1 MPFIFVCSSF
11 YQVEE
16 WISEKAIMA
25 QQAPPLL
32 SAVGIAAIYG
42 KFKTFESEL
51 DANKDKIEKVIAD
64 GEQLMAE
71 EPQLKAQ
78 IEPRMEV
85 LRRQWVDLNNQAQEQ
100 SAKLADSNREAL
112 FDETAKSMLT
122 WITEV
127 SSQIVTTT
135 EEVTEEVGLVELN
148 EQIKDQEKKEQEL
161 MAKRKMLEDM
171 AVSFYLFKSSSN
183 RTNGT
188 QASRVPG
195 RGIRHW
201 SRRRR

>member
-1 MPFIFVCSSF
+1 M
-11 YQVEE
+11 VE
-16 WISEKAIMA
+16 
-25 QQAPPLL
+25 Q
-32 SAVGIAAIYG
+32 
-42 KFKTFESEL
+42 
-51 DANKDKIEKVIAD
+51 
-64 GEQLMAE
+64 
-71 EPQLKAQ
+71 PQLQAE

-85 LRRQWVDLNNQAQEQ
+85 LRRQWVDLNTQAQEQ

-171 AVSFYLFKSSSN
+171 AVSLAHGVF
-183 RTNGT
+183 T
-188 QASRVPG
+188 
-195 RGIRHW
+195 
-201 SRRRR
+201 